1 MKKIIRTFCFA
12 TALVMAV
19 ACGNKKEKAVETAS
33 VEDEAAV
40 VSVAAAVVKPVESIQ
55 TYTSTVEPFAKNNIA
70 PQAGGRISKINVE
83 VGDYVT
89 KGQVVAEM
97 DKTQLVQVELQLKNN
112 EEELNRLRGLYEV
125 GGLSK
130 SDLDQIELAYNV
142 SKTNYENLLENS
154 VLISPISGV
163 VTARNYDKGDMYS
176 MSQPIYTVQQITPV
190 KLLVGISEGDY
201 TKVRK
206 GMKVEISAEALPG
219 KTYEGRINRIYPTI
233 DPATRTFLVEIL
245 VQNNNRELRPGMFAR
260 VNVNFGERR
269 SVLIPDVA
277 VVRQQ
282 GSGEKFVYILQS
294 DGTVKYQN
302 VKLGVRVNTEYEV
315 LSGVEDE
322 DLVVVAGQARLK
334 DGVKVSVN

>member
-70 PQAGGRISKINVE
+70 PQTGGRISKINVE

>member
-1 MKKIIRTFCFA
+1 MKQIIRTMCFA
-12 TALVMAV
+12 TALVMAA
-19 ACGNKKEKAVETAS
+19 ACGNKKEKAAEVAA
-33 VEDEAAV
+33 VDEDPV
-40 VSVAAAVVKPVESIQ
+40 VSVAAAVVKPVENIQ

-70 PQAGGRISKINVE
+70 PQTGGRISKINVE

-112 EEELNRLRGLYEV
+112 EDELNRLRGLYEV

-130 SDLDQIELAYNV
+130 SELDQIELAYNV

-163 VTARNYDKGDMYS
+163 ITARNYDKGDMYT

-190 KLLVGISEGDY
+190 KLLVGISESDY

-233 DPATRTFLVEIL
+233 DPATRTFSVEIL
-245 VQNNNRELRPGMFAR
+245 VQNANRELRPGMFAR
-260 VNVNFGERR
+260 VDVNFGERN
-269 SVLIPDVA
+269 SVLVPDVA

-282 GSGEKFVYILQS
+282 GSGEKFVYVLQS

-302 VKLGVRVNTEYEV
+302 VKLGIRVGSEYEV
-315 LSGVEDE
+315 LSGIGDG
-322 DLVVVAGQARLK
+322 DLVVVAGQLRLK

>member
-1 MKKIIRTFCFA
+1 MKKIIRTMCFA
-12 TALVMAV
+12 AALVSLA
-19 ACGNKKEKAVETAS
+19 ACGNKKEKTAELAPVE
-33 VEDEAAV
+33 EEAPA
-40 VSVAAAVVKPVESIQ
+40 VSVAAAVVKPVARIQ

-70 PQAGGRISKINVE
+70 PQTGGRISKINVE

-190 KLLVGISEGDY
+190 KLLVGISESDY
-201 TKVRK
+201 TKVKK

-233 DPATRTFLVEIL
+233 DPATRTFSVEIL
-245 VQNNNRELRPGMFAR
+245 VQNANRELRPGMFAR
-260 VNVNFGERR
+260 VDVNFGERQ

-277 VVRQQ
+277 VVKQQ
-282 GSGEKFVYILQS
+282 GSGEKFVYILQN

-302 VKLGVRVNTEYEV
+302 VKLGTRVDSEYEV
-315 LSGVEDE
+315 LSGVENE
-322 DLVVVAGQARLK
+322 DKVVVAGQVRLK

>member
-19 ACGNKKEKAVETAS
+19 ACGNKKEKAVETAT

-70 PQAGGRISKINVE
+70 PQTGGRISKINVE

-112 EEELNRLRGLYEV
+112 EDELNRLRGLYEV

-201 TKVRK
+201 TKVKK

-302 VKLGVRVNTEYEV
+302 VKLGVRVNAEYEV

-322 DLVVVAGQARLK
+322 DLVVIAGQVRLK

>member
-70 PQAGGRISKINVE
+70 PQTGGRISKINVE

-302 VKLGVRVNTEYEV
+302 VKLGVRVDTEYEV

>member
-1 MKKIIRTFCFA
+1 MKKIIRTLCFA

-19 ACGNKKEKAVETAS
+19 ACGNKKEKAVETAP
-33 VEDEAAV
+33 VEEEAAV

-70 PQAGGRISKINVE
+70 PQTGGRISKINVE

-201 TKVRK
+201 TKVKK

-302 VKLGVRVNTEYEV
+302 VKLGVRVDTEYEV

-322 DLVVVAGQARLK
+322 DLVVIAGQARLK